1 VRLAAAA
8 DELSHTGVEVRLLG
22 SAGVPGDESFLALFA
37 AREEDAVARAIARAE
52 IAADR
57 IVPVLWQAD
66 HAH

>member
-1 VRLAAAA
+1 
-8 DELSHTGVEVRLLG
+8 
-22 SAGVPGDESFLALFA
+22 VPGDESFLALFA